1 MASKSRLI
9 ITVSLFIISL
19 FVVVALTSWLILTI
33 FSSSVTES
41 LKKVYLSQAQ
51 SVGNQI
57 AVQYFER
64 QSDLKAMAGALE
76 ALPPK
81 IDGTGVKLLNAYA
94 NLYRLYDLILFVDLN
109 GQIILANK
117 EDATGAPLP
126 EVKVSP
132 TLIRATK
139 WFNNTLMR
147 KMTEDINRGLT
158 GVYFEIIQD
167 DPAMFLLP
175 PLSGPRAV
183 FATNA
188 VLGKTKGILV
198 AYSRLDWI
206 KLAVEEQFDKFVGLG
221 LGTSQIRI
229 QTSDNIVLS
238 EVGSSEVG
246 TGNINSDTGVFI
258 ESNIENDRIQSSLR
272 WKVQIYTPHSDV
284 QQLIQY
290 WKRYYVLVALIFL
303 ILVSMVT
310 VYFGNQF
317 RNLSN
322 QYDEALIVK
331 NNLEGRVKERTQTLE
346 NNLNDIRVMQK
357 RLIAQEKMA
366 GLGVLATGLAH
377 EIKNPLNIVT
387 SSAQILR
394 DKFKGEITLDPAE
407 SEEFCNLILKHSD
420 RIDTLVRSI
429 LVSAKKNI
437 GPRSEIDMKLLVGD
451 MLMASV
457 KSFKI
462 QNKIDLPVKFEV
474 LSEDCRVLMHVE
486 DCQRILA
493 NLLDNAIFS
502 LMKKW
507 GYSKMGD
514 ALLRLT
520 LRKDRDM
527 VILTVEDNGIG
538 IPREVQDNVFTPF
551 FTTKDP
557 GQGTGLGLSMS
568 IDLAKKYDGKLY
580 FDSAEG
586 QHCRFTL
593 EIPYGKA

>member
-1 MASKSRLI
+1 MASKSKLI
-9 ITVSLFIISL
+9 VTVSLFIISL

-33 FSSSVTES
+33 FSSSVTDS
-41 LKKVYLSQAQ
+41 IKKVYQSQAQ

-64 QSDLKAMAGALE
+64 QSDIKAIAGALE
-76 ALPPK
+76 ALPHRS
-81 IDGTGVKLLNAYA
+81 DATGTKLLNAYS

-109 GQIILANK
+109 GQILLSNT
-117 EDATGAPLP
+117 EDVTSTPLP
-126 EVKVSP
+126 EIKISP
-132 TLIRATK
+132 THIRATK
-139 WFNNTLMR
+139 WFNNTLLR

-167 DPAMFLLP
+167 DPAISFLPSLA
-175 PLSGPRAV
+175 GPRAV

-188 VLGKTKGILV
+188 VLGQTKGILV

-206 KLAVEEQFDKFVGLG
+206 KLAVEEQYDKFVGLG

-229 QTSDNIVLS
+229 QTADNTTVAA
-238 EVGSSEVG
+238 VG
-246 TGNINSDTGVFI
+246 TSDIGTSSINSETGVFI
-258 ESNIENDRIQSSLR
+258 ESKIENDRIQSSLR
-272 WKVQIYTPHSDV
+272 WKVQIYTPNSDV
-284 QQLIQY
+284 QKLVQY
-290 WKRYYVLVALIFL
+290 WKRYYLLVALIFL
-303 ILVSMVT
+303 TLVSMVT

-317 RNLSN
+317 RSLSN
-322 QYDEALIVK
+322 QYDEALVVK

-346 NNLNDIRVMQK
+346 DNLNEIRVMQK

-394 DKFKGEITLDPAE
+394 DKFMGEVTLEPEE
-407 SEEFCNLILKHSD
+407 SAEFCNLILKHAD
-420 RIDTLVRSI
+420 RIDILVRSI

-437 GPRSEIDMKLLVGD
+437 GPRSEIDMKVLVGD
-451 MLMASV
+451 MLTASV

-462 QNKIDLPVKFEV
+462 QNKIDLPVKFEI
-474 LSEDCRVLMHVE
+474 LSEDCRVVMHIE

-493 NLLDNAIFS
+493 NLLDNSIFA

-507 GYSKMGD
+507 GYSKMTE
-514 ALLRLT
+514 ALLKLT
-520 LRKDRDM
+520 LRRDGDF

-538 IPREVQDNVFTPF
+538 IPRLVQDNIFTPF

-586 QHCRFTL
+586 QYCKFTL
-593 EIPYGKA
+593 EIPFGIA